1 MCDKGIYFFGYNVIA
16 EASWASG
23 EVMVMQMAMHI
34 AQANGNLERS
44 KIAVQ
49 LKFFIAQMAYGCF
62 HTTTY
67 SNGSKFN
74 ILMTSKTCT
83 I

>member
-1 MCDKGIYFFGYNVIA
+1 MCDKSLSFFEYNVIA
-16 EASWASG
+16 EASRASG

-34 AQANGNLERS
+34 AEANGNLERS

-49 LKFFIAQMAYGCF
+49 LKFFNEQMAYGCF

-67 SNGSKFN
+67 SNV
-74 ILMTSKTCT
+74 
-83 I
+83 